1 MSKTLCVFPNDPI
14 IAYYKKGE
22 IKERYYNPE
31 NLFDKVHIISFTKQ
45 EIDESKVNLL
55 VGNATLKI
63 HSVGKI
69 NFLNRSQHVEKILK
83 LVESIKPN
91 VIRAYNPSIEGWFA
105 AKCSKKLKIPLFLSL
120 HTQYDNRR
128 NFYKKTN
135 FKKYLSL
142 KYREKFIEPYVL
154 KNADKIC
161 IVYRIIEPY
170 VLKHSTKK
178 PELLYNRIDYNRFS
192 NGIPINS
199 LPKPLIITV
208 GNLIKEKNHQCL
220 IKALENIDANLLI
233 IGNGILFDDLNRIIT
248 KMKLQNRVIIKKS
261 IPNAEIQNYYKS
273 ADVFALAYDPELEG
287 LPIPVIEAMAA
298 GLPIVIPYPK
308 QGFSD
313 SLEDV
318 AVFAER
324 QPSSFKECISK
335 LLKNSD
341 LQKTFSEKSSNKA
354 KQFDNSIIEKREA
367 EIYSELLK

>member
-31 NLFDKVHIISFTKQ
+31 NLFDKVHIISFTKHD
-45 EIDESKVNLL
+45 IDESKVKLL
-55 VGNATLKI
+55 VGNAALKI

-69 NFLNRSQHVEKILK
+69 NFLNRSQLVEKILK

-105 AKCSKKLKIPLFLSL
+105 AKCSKELKIPLFLSL

-142 KYREKFIEPYVL
+142 KYREKFIEPFVL

-233 IGNGILFDDLNRIIT
+233 IGNGLLFDDLNRIIT